1 MITLHVENRV
11 HDYDTWKQAFDRFD
25 RARADNGVRTL
36 RVSRDVADPSRV
48 TIDLDFDTQDEAV
61 AFRGFLEK
69 VWATPQSQ
77 RELAGH
83 AAPRLL
89 HLSEQRSL
97 SRPEV
102 RPPGGP

>member
-1 MITLHVENRV
+1 MITLRIENHV

-25 RARADNGVRTL
+25 RARTDHGVRSV
-36 RVSRDVADPSRV
+36 RVNRDVDEPSRV
-48 TIDLDFDTQDEAV
+48 TVDLDFDTHDEAV

-89 HLSEQRSL
+89 HLTEQAPL
-97 SRPEV
+97 PAA
-102 RPPGGP
+102 